1 MDNCF
6 LLFWVGLITSGAGRK
21 QIWGLGYFLS
31 LSTFCFIWGITAK
44 GPNVQSII
52 WAGTEADN
60 TGIWLECFYMA
71 HHHITSHIL
80 DDFHPEEGL
89 PCPKK
94 GCFWVPIDGD
104 FVSSLIEIILSL
116 HTDKENYCISSPQ
129 RGGKKKKTQL
139 GKGNTNHPQGI
150 TYVLHTPFQ
159 SKWIYSFLL
168 NLAWPFFPVCQ
179 SSYRACDY
187 FSFSRPNYSFLNFGD
202 MAAAQVFLVKMIF
215 ICPLYFIYFPLWL
228 HSYKS
233 NTQN

>member
-1 MDNCF
+1 MLLCCSRAPQAPEELHFRREQFPPCSSPSCSMDNCF

-44 GPNVQSII
+44 GPNVQSVI

-89 PCPKK
+89 PCLKK
-94 GCFWVPIDGD
+94 GYSWVPIDGD

-129 RGGKKKKTQL
+129 RGRKKKKHNWGRVTQ
-139 GKGNTNHPQGI
+139 I
-150 TYVLHTPFQ
+150 TH
-159 SKWIYSFLL
+159 K
-168 NLAWPFFPVCQ
+168 A
-179 SSYRACDY
+179 
-187 FSFSRPNYSFLNFGD
+187 
-202 MAAAQVFLVKMIF
+202 
-215 ICPLYFIYFPLWL
+215 
-228 HSYKS
+228 
-233 NTQN
+233 